1 MSRVGV
7 LITGRGTNLQAL
19 IEAEQQD
26 RLGGKIVVVISNKTK
41 ARGLQRARE
50 AKIPTETV
58 TRVNF
63 PDKAEFDR
71 QLVNLLKQYQVDLVV
86 LAGFMRVLGPYFVS
100 SFAGRVINVHPSL
113 LPAFKGVNAQQ
124 QAVEYGVKIS
134 GCTTHF
140 VSLDTDCGPI
150 ILQRA
155 VDVEPEDTGES
166 LAARILVEEHRILV
180 DTVRLFCEGRLKT
193 SGRRT
198 IILE

>member
-7 LITGRGTNLQAL
+7 LISGRGTNLQAL
-19 IEAEQQD
+19 IDAGQQD
-26 RLGGKIVVVISNKTK
+26 VLGGKIVVVISNKTK
-41 ARGLQRARE
+41 ARGLQRARD
-50 AKIPTETV
+50 AGIPTEIV
-58 TRVNF
+58 TRVDV
-63 PDKAEFDR
+63 PKRPEFDR
-71 QLVNLLKQYQVDLVV
+71 QLVNLLYHYQVELVV
-86 LAGFMRVLGPYFVS
+86 LAGFMRVLGPYFIS
-100 SFAGRVINVHPSL
+100 SFAGRIINVHPSL
-113 LPAFKGVNAQQ
+113 LPAFKGVDAQE

-140 VSLDTDCGPI
+140 VTLDTDGGPI

-155 VDVEPEDTGES
+155 VDVKPGDTGET

-180 DTVRLFCEGRLKT
+180 DSVRLFCEGRLKT